1 MTFINHFIE
10 PPEPPDPMG
19 RELNAQT
26 CSHGQHTLID
36 TYGAYPLRTPWLAEF
51 THTAYDPF
59 ELLDGDT
66 SLLVCLM
73 QAQLAADQ
81 ENSTIQT
88 FVRTAAHSATR
99 SLHTASEGRRM
110 YRTHQSLCL
119 SHHSSASKQKQ
130 VQQTA
135 RRTFFVRK
143 KIGRNKMLR
152 TIFPVDTISL
162 SSMVTC
168 DDRHGAY
175 LALAKM
181 PGCTAL
187 IPPIKGHRDQCAL
200 YNMCEEACLFPGAF
214 TQAEISLEDSHLQF

>member
-1 MTFINHFIE
+1 MGSSQLHERKTTTSTFEHHSDAWLSRIREDKARAAEPLRNMTFIDPFIE

-143 KIGRNKMLR
+143 K
-152 TIFPVDTISL
+152 
-162 SSMVTC
+162 
-168 DDRHGAY
+168 
-175 LALAKM
+175 
-181 PGCTAL
+181 
-187 IPPIKGHRDQCAL
+187 
-200 YNMCEEACLFPGAF
+200 
-214 TQAEISLEDSHLQF
+214 

>member
-1 MTFINHFIE
+1 MSSSQLHERKTTASTFEHHSDAWLSRIREDKARAAEPLRNMTFIDHFIE

-26 CSHGQHTLID
+26 CSHGQHNLID

-59 ELLDGDT
+59 ELLYGDT

-88 FVRTAAHSATR
+88 FVSTAANSTTMR
-99 SLHTASEGRRM
+99 PYSENRRM
-110 YRTHQSLCL
+110 DRTSRPICL
-119 SHHSSASKQKQ
+119 SQHSSASRQKQ
-130 VQQTA
+130 VQQTS

-143 KIGRNKMLR
+143 K
-152 TIFPVDTISL
+152 
-162 SSMVTC
+162 
-168 DDRHGAY
+168 
-175 LALAKM
+175 
-181 PGCTAL
+181 
-187 IPPIKGHRDQCAL
+187 
-200 YNMCEEACLFPGAF
+200 
-214 TQAEISLEDSHLQF
+214 